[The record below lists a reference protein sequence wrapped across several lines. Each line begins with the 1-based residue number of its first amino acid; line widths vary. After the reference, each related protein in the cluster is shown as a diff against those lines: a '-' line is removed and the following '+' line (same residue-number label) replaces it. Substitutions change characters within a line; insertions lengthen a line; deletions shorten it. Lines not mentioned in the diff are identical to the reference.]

1 MILLLIISI
10 FLFITFSIYA
20 PASMSHTTVFYV
32 LCYNLFILI
41 AFFSLKEKVLDLK
54 SKLLKHSNLFLVGF
68 VIVFFQYHIDY
79 YLGNLDQ
86 SLTFIWVNPEI
97 VMKSLFISSIGMYSF
112 MLGYL
117 LISIKNQKHTFYQKK
132 LEYRKTFFLEFISL
146 GLLVLYFLNAN
157 PVYFFN
163 GYGKF
168 PLGAISEYIIV
179 LFNCVIFA
187 ILIQKS
193 INQRIDSKDVTT
205 FKRFLLNLGI
215 LPIVL
220 AGIYLLSVLL
230 SGDRGPLMVYG
241 IITLALY
248 FYVSK
253 KKLKLRNFLIMLY
266 CGAFII
272 TFLGKVR
279 ALDSRLTIKE
289 RGNQVLNEK
298 KESRFGSESFLPSTQ
313 NLASS
318 IMCLHHAVDYV
329 PSKHDYT
336 FGRFQYQQVTSVI
349 PFSSHVNRLLFSN
362 NHWKYNSSADFIT
375 WRHQGEFPWSG
386 DGTSVVSD
394 FYLDFGVFGVILGL
408 FFIGNIF
415 RRSELIL
422 YYNNQGYSLFGLT
435 MSIILLSTAVYIS
448 RGAFFVNFKMVLWT
462 YFFLIVNKKV
472 LIKHNRN
479 NY

>member
-10 FLFITFSIYA
+10 FLFVVFSIYA
-20 PASMSHTTVFYV
+20 PSSMSHSIVFYV

-41 AFFSLKEKVLDLK
+41 AFFSLKEKVSDLK

-79 YLGNLDQ
+79 YLDNLDQ

-117 LISIKNQKHTFYQKK
+117 LLSIKNQKRAFYQKK
-132 LEYRKTFFLEFISL
+132 LGYRKTVFLEFISL
-146 GLLVLYFLNAN
+146 FLLALYFLNAN
-157 PVYFFN
+157 LFYFLN
-163 GYGKF
+163 GYGKI
-168 PLGAISEYIIV
+168 PLGAISEYVIV

-193 INQRIDSKDVTT
+193 INLKEDSIDVTT
-205 FKRFLLNLGI
+205 FKRFILNLGI
-215 LPIVL
+215 LPILL

-241 IITLALY
+241 IISFSLY
-248 FYVSK
+248 FYASN
-253 KKLKLRNFLIMLY
+253 KKLKLLNFLIILY
-266 CGAFII
+266 CGTFVI
-272 TFLGKVR
+272 TVLGKARV
-279 ALDSRLTIKE
+279 LDSSLTFKE
-289 RGNQVLNEK
+289 RVHKVLNNK

-313 NLASS
+313 NLATS

-329 PSKHDYT
+329 PSKHDYS

-375 WRHQGEFPWSG
+375 WRHQGEYPWSG
-386 DGTSVVSD
+386 DGTTVVSD

-408 FFIGNIF
+408 FIIGNIF

-472 LIKHNRN
+472 FNKT
-479 NY
+479 